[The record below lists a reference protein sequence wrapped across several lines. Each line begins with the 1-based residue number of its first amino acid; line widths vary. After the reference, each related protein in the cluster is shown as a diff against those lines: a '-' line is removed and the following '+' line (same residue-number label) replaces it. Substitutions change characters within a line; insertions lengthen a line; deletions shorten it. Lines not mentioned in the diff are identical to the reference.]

1 MKTKDEIKAIAKAC
15 GTTEHVIYWDYID
28 ALEDAQ
34 EELDGNMHDI
44 QNVIDE
50 LQDALKAR
58 YTPWVRARETEGVIS
73 CIKTAIDALRIAQ
86 DVLVTAQLHCSDDS
100 SVYYALDNEE
110 DDNEETTA

>member
-1 MKTKDEIKAIAKAC
+1 MKTKDEIKSIAKAC
-15 GTTEHVIYWDYID
+15 GTTEHVIYWAYID

-34 EELDGNMHDI
+34 EELDDNMRDI

-50 LQDALKAR
+50 LQGALKAR
-58 YTPWVRARETEGVIS
+58 YTPWVHARETEDVIS

-86 DVLVTAQLHCSDDS
+86 DVLETAQWRCSDDS
-100 SVYYALDNEE
+100 SDYHALDDEE